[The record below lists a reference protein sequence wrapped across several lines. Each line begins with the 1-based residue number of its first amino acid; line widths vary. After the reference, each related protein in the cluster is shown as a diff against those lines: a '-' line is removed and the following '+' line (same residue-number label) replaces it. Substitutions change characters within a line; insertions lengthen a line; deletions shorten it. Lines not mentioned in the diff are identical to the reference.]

1 MSTLANRPFKPS
13 VNPDL
18 DWPTYV
24 RELWDYL
31 LHFSIEGISVNQYV
45 LTIRGHLSYQAW
57 VVIYTNTLKFHV
69 DLKAKITATRTLL
82 FRYTWKCYSF
92 EDRIHDKRRSRS
104 HGNVADYA
112 NSVRKY
118 HQQRQYFADQF
129 PKSEYLDLLDIIQAW
144 ELEDRGEFLLRQG
157 CINEFLAPKLDKI
170 TPEVTRTARLHY
182 KMKLKMGAA
191 KRVCSDEPT
200 PQTVIKKRKA
210 GEDSRVVV
218 SESKC
223 ATKIN
228 NTRKPSEV
236 GRTGGY
242 L

>member
-1 MSTLANRPFKPS
+1 MSTLADRPFKPS

-31 LHFSIEGISVNQYV
+31 LHFSIEGILVDQYV

-82 FRYTWKCYSF
+82 FRYIWKCYSF
-92 EDRIHDKRRSRS
+92 EDRIHDKSRSRS

-129 PKSEYLDLLDIIQAW
+129 PKSEYLDLLDIIQVW
-144 ELEDRGEFLLRQG
+144 EPDDRGEFLLHQG
-157 CINEFLAPKLDKI
+157 CLNEFLAPKLEKI
-170 TPEVTRTARLHY
+170 TPEVTRMARLHY
-182 KMKLKMGAA
+182 KMKLKMQLRRGSALMN
-191 KRVCSDEPT
+191 PH
-200 PQTVIKKRKA
+200 P
-210 GEDSRVVV
+210 
-218 SESKC
+218 
-223 ATKIN
+223 
-228 NTRKPSEV
+228 KPSPRKEKPA
-236 GRTGGY
+236 RTAG